1 MEFDQDFLISARKP
15 IVYDDELV
23 YGLAVNVVTTIETTK
38 DLDNTK
44 DILGLFIDKKHKPN
58 IMSPLLLV
66 PLPDS
71 QLLTLSQEELKTS
84 TYTFTFYKDV
94 YKTSMKPEGFE
105 QEVPYVDTV
114 AIEEEEFYQILSND
128 LHFNHSENSPC
139 RSIWE
144 AEGYLILKVKHFSE
158 ATGYLLE
165 FEINEFIEK
174 NNITEFDVSYSV
186 DDSDE
191 HNALVKFIKT

>member
-44 DILGLFIDKKHKPN
+44 DILGLFIDKKHKNN

-71 QLLTLSQEELKTS
+71 QLLTLSQDELKTS
-84 TYTFTFYKDV
+84 TYTFTF
-94 YKTSMKPEGFE
+94 
-105 QEVPYVDTV
+105 
-114 AIEEEEFYQILSND
+114 
-128 LHFNHSENSPC
+128 
-139 RSIWE
+139 
-144 AEGYLILKVKHFSE
+144 
-158 ATGYLLE
+158 
-165 FEINEFIEK
+165 
-174 NNITEFDVSYSV
+174 
-186 DDSDE
+186 
-191 HNALVKFIKT
+191 